1 MNISPGRKK
10 LLYRITAVT
19 VIIFF
24 FLKIV
29 DVAGMKII
37 QKGAEKFSEKISA
50 KTGMDISIT
59 GPGYKLFPLKLTA
72 QTVSIFKN
80 GKDIAMLSGCSVDR
94 PVAVVTG
101 RTGDVKVECGTLSF
115 NEKKALE
122 YLKAAVTG
130 KTEKKNGE
138 RSETVTSVERSLDI
152 TIGNASVRVM
162 GSQESFWVN
171 LRMKGREGVVRIKGI
186 ESVNV
191 AGFVEVVFSLSEK
204 KADIRFDNVSLK
216 MFDKLLIKEIRPE
229 EYSGAVDGDV
239 GIWKKDGTAGVTAD
253 LTVTDIMVE
262 HPLIDNVPYKLPFL
276 RMKSEAEVDLAS
288 KEVSVRNSKFSIGG
302 IEGSF
307 EGTYG
312 PAGKSL
318 KAEIDEASL
327 NKLETLV
334 HGDVFKDF
342 NLAGHIDLSL
352 NYAQLND
359 EEPVFEVKGEIVDA
373 KQLSD
378 RFDYLVSSF
387 PYSFTDNDGDV
398 KVMTIGP
405 ASDSFVPIEYLPEHV
420 YWAVVISEDAGFF
433 MHPGIDFA
441 ELGAAVIDNIKNN
454 KLRGGS
460 TITQQLAKNL
470 FLNRQKTLI
479 RKFQEMLLAVELDS
493 TFSKNRLL
501 EMYLNM
507 IEWAPG
513 IFGISQA
520 AHYYFDKSPYELTP
534 LESAYLASVI
544 PGPYKYHYQ
553 FLTDTVNDKWMSNLH
568 RILNIMQEN
577 GHITFEQYVDALGNV
592 IVFREKK

>member
-10 LLYRITAVT
+10 LLYRT
-19 VIIFF
+19 VISALIIVCA
-24 FLKIV
+24 LKAADI
-29 DVAGMKII
+29 AGMKII
-37 QKGAEKFSEKISA
+37 QKGAEKFSEKVSA
-50 KTGMDISIT
+50 KTGMDVSIT
-59 GPGYKLFPLKLTA
+59 GSGYRLFPLKLTT
-72 QTVSIFKN
+72 QTVIILKGGTDLAVLN
-80 GKDIAMLSGCSVDR
+80 NCSVER
-94 PVAVVTG
+94 PLALITG
-101 RTGDVKVECGTLSF
+101 RIRDAKIECEGLSF
-115 NEKKALE
+115 NENEALR
-122 YLKAAVTG
+122 YLKTAIAG
-130 KTEKKNGE
+130 RTERKDSS
-138 RSETVTSVERSLDI
+138 RSEPDLSIDRSLDI
-152 TIGNASVRVM
+152 TIGKASVRVM

-171 LRMKGREGVVRIKGI
+171 LKMKNRDGIVRIKGI

-191 AGFVEVVFSLSEK
+191 AGFVELIFSLSEM

-216 MFDKLLIKEIRPE
+216 MFDKLLIKEIRPSD
-229 EYSGAVDGDV
+229 YSGSVDGDV
-239 GIWKKDGTAGVTAD
+239 GIWKKGGIAGVNAD

-262 HPLIDNVPYKLPFL
+262 HPIIDNVPYKLPFL
-276 RMKSEAEVDLAS
+276 RMKSDAVVDLAS
-288 KEVSVRNSKFSIGG
+288 KEVVVKSSNFSIGG
-302 IEGSF
+302 IDGLF

-312 PAGKSL
+312 PSGKSL
-318 KAEIDEASL
+318 KAEIKEASL

-352 NYAQLND
+352 NYVMMKDA
-359 EEPVFEVKGEIVDA
+359 EPVFEVKGEVVDA

-405 ASDSFVPIEYLPEHV
+405 ASESFVPIEYLPEHV

-470 FLNRQKTLI
+470 FLKRQKTLI

-493 TFSKNRLL
+493 TFSKNKLL

-513 IFGISQA
+513 VFGISQA

-577 GHITFEQYVDALGNV
+577 GHISFEQYVDALGNV

>member
-10 LLYRITAVT
+10 LLYRIAAVT
-19 VIIFF
+19 LTIFC
-24 FLKIV
+24 FLKIA
-29 DVAGMKII
+29 DIAGMKII
-37 QKGAEKFSEKISA
+37 EKGIEKFSAKISA
-50 KTGMDISIT
+50 KIGTDIFIT
-59 GPGYKLFPLKLTA
+59 DPGYTLFPLKLKA
-72 QTVSIFKN
+72 RTVKISKN
-80 GKDIAMLSGCSVDR
+80 GVDLASFEGCSVEH
-94 PVAVVTG
+94 PLG
-101 RTGDVKVECGTLSF
+101 L
-115 NEKKALE
+115 
-122 YLKAAVTG
+122 VTG
-130 KTEKKNGE
+130 KTKDIKIECGELFFNENEAWKYFKNAVSAKKDEKE
-138 RSETVTSVERSLDI
+138 RTNADAGLSDSRTADI
-152 TIGNASVRVM
+152 TIGKVSVRIM

-171 LRMKGREGVVRIKGI
+171 LKIKDRDGVVRIKGI
-186 ESVNV
+186 EGMNV
-191 AGFVEVVFSLSEK
+191 AGFMEVIFSLSEK
-204 KADIRFDNVSLK
+204 KAGIRFDNVSLK
-216 MFDKLLIKEIRPE
+216 MFDKLLIKELRPLD
-229 EYSGAVDGDV
+229 YSGIVDGSV
-239 GIWKKDGTAGVTAD
+239 GIWKKGGMAGLSAD

-262 HPLIDNVPYKLPFL
+262 HPLIDNIPYKLPFL
-276 RMKSEAEVDLAS
+276 RLKSEADVDIAS
-288 KEVSVRNSKFSIGG
+288 KEVVLKNSKFSIGG

-312 PAGKSL
+312 PHGKSL
-318 KAEIDEASL
+318 KADLTDASL
-327 NKLETLV
+327 NRLETLV

-352 NYAQLND
+352 NYAQMND
-359 EEPVFEVKGEIVDA
+359 EEPVFEVKGEVVDA

-387 PYSFTDNDGDV
+387 PYSFTDNDGDI

-405 ASDSFVPIEYLPEHV
+405 ASGSFVPIEYLPEHV

-441 ELGAAVIDNIKNN
+441 ELGAAVIDNIKNH

-479 RKFQEMLLAVELDS
+479 RKFQEMLLAVELDA
-493 TFSKNRLL
+493 TFSKNKLL

-553 FLTDTVNDKWMSNLH
+553 FISGNVNDKWMANLH

-577 GHITFEQYVDALGNV
+577 GHITFEQYVDALGSI